1 MTDAEL
7 MLQYIQT
14 QNVDKAMQ
22 SFSRVKKYSSDE
34 EKYSL
39 ADQLAEYGFLEEAI
53 ELYELLLDKHP
64 KESDIKLSLS
74 ELLIEI
80 GQEEKAMLLLEDIPD
95 TDDLYG
101 AALLLEADL
110 YQMQGLYEVSER
122 KLLTAKKKYPDE
134 PIIVFALGELHM
146 SQGRFL
152 EAAVCYRQLLDKGE
166 HKTAG
171 EDINA
176 KLAEALSA
184 GGAFEE
190 SMHFY
195 EKALEDHQ
203 ELNVLF
209 GYGLTC
215 YQAGN
220 FKKAIKAFTDLKQI
234 DPDYTSLYLYLA
246 KCHEQFHELEQAIQI
261 GKEGLAVDEYH
272 HELYVYT
279 GTLLLKAGREEE
291 AESFLRKALSL
302 DPELV
307 EAAKRLT
314 RLLMKQE
321 RHHEVL
327 EITAMFQDHQ
337 DAEIHWD
344 AAYSYQQVEQYSDAL
359 NEYKL
364 AYNGL
369 KQNSEFLKDFGYFL
383 IEEGKTEEAADIF
396 HSLAELEPWN
406 EEWHEWIDRLK
417 D

>member
-7 MLQYIQT
+7 MIQYIQT

-22 SFSRVKKYSSDE
+22 IFSRVKKYSSEE

-39 ADQLAEYGFLEEAI
+39 ADQLAHYGFLEEAI
-53 ELYELLLDKHP
+53 ELYQSLLEKHP
-64 KESDIKLSLS
+64 FVSDIKLSLS

-80 GQEEKAMLLLEDIPD
+80 GQEEKALLLLKEIPD

-110 YQMQGLYEVSER
+110 YQMQGLYEVSEQ
-122 KLLTAKKKYPDE
+122 KLLAAKQKYPDE
-134 PIIVFALGELHM
+134 PIVVFALGELYM

-152 EAAVCYRQLLDKGE
+152 DAAMCYRQLLSKGE
-166 HKTAG
+166 HAAAG
-171 EDINA
+171 QDIHA

-190 SMHFY
+190 SIHFY
-195 EKALEDHQ
+195 EKALEKHQ

-220 FKKAIKAFTDLKQI
+220 YHKAIKAFNELKQL

-246 KCHEQFHELEQAIQI
+246 KCHEQVHELEKAIQV
-261 GKEGLAVDEYH
+261 GKEGLAVDEFNPDLCAH
-272 HELYVYT
+272 T
-279 GTLLLKAGREEE
+279 GTLLLKAGRNDE
-291 AESFLRKALSL
+291 AESYLRKALSL
-302 DPELV
+302 DPELL

-327 EITAMFQDHQ
+327 EITAMFQDSQ

-364 AYNGL
+364 AYNDL
-369 KQNSEFLKDFGYFL
+369 KHNSEFLKDFGYFL
-383 IEEGKTEEAADIF
+383 VEEGKTEEAAGIF
-396 HSLAELEPWN
+396 QSLAELEPWN

>member
-7 MLQYIQT
+7 MIQYIQT
-14 QNVDKAMQ
+14 QNVGKAMQ
-22 SFSRVKKYSSDE
+22 AFSRVKKYSSDE

-53 ELYELLLDKHP
+53 ELYESLLNKYPH
-64 KESDIKLSLS
+64 ESEIKLSLS

-80 GQEEKAMLLLEDIPD
+80 GQEEKALLHLETIHD
-95 TDDLYG
+95 TDNLYG

-110 YQMQGLYEVSER
+110 YQMQGLYEVSEQ
-122 KLLTAKKKYPDE
+122 KLLAAKKKFPDE
-134 PIIVFALGELHM
+134 PIIIYALGELYM

-152 EAAVCYRQLLDKGE
+152 DAAVCYRQLLNIGE
-166 HKTAG
+166 HAAAG
-171 EDINA
+171 QDIHA
-176 KLAEALSA
+176 KLAEAFSA

-195 EKALEDHQ
+195 EKALEKHRDPD
-203 ELNVLF
+203 VLF

-215 YQAGN
+215 FQAGN
-220 FKKAIKAFTDLKQI
+220 YTKAIKAFNELKQI

-246 KCHEQFHELEQAIQI
+246 KCHEQVHEPEKAIKI
-261 GKEGLAVDEYH
+261 GKEGLAVDEFH
-272 HELYVYT
+272 PDLYAYT
-279 GTLLLKAGREEE
+279 GTLLLKAGRDDE

-302 DPELV
+302 DPELT

-321 RHHEVL
+321 RYHEVL
-327 EITAMFQDHQ
+327 EMTAMFQDNQ
-337 DAEIHWD
+337 DADIHWD
-344 AAYSYQQVEQYSDAL
+344 AAYSYQQAEQYSEAL

-364 AYNGL
+364 AYNDL
-369 KQNSEFLKDFGYFL
+369 KHNPEFLKDFGYFL
-383 IEEGKTEEAADIF
+383 VEEGKTEEAADIF
-396 HSLAELEPWN
+396 QSLAELEPLN
-406 EEWHEWIDRLK
+406 EEWHDWIGRLK